1 MMRIILYYII
11 WTIKIYQILIKC
23 KVFSI
28 KVFIIEYNKE
38 IEVYYIIWIVM
49 YVYYSLPMYIF
60 IF

>member
-1 MMRIILYYII
+1 MRIILYYII
-11 WTIKIYQILIKC
+11 QTIKIYQILIKC

-28 KVFIIEYNKE
+28 KLFIIEYNKE